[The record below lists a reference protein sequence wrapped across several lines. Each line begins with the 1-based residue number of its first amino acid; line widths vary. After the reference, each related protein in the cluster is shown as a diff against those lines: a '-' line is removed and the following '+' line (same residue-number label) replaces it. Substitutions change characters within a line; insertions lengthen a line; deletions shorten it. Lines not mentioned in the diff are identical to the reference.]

1 MTTLRPFL
9 LGLLLA
15 LVLVLIAL
23 AAEGY
28 HAGQLF
34 WLGLLPVLA
43 LHAAAVFTPIAGYRR
58 RLVRGAL
65 GFLAAAAVGYSTYL
79 YLLERTD
86 WFRNMS
92 GWIIFI
98 IVLHAAIPGGA
109 AAAADSPRRGL
120 ALAGG
125 FSVALCV
132 AARLGG
138 AVHPGYMLLL
148 GVGTFV
154 GVIVHAL
161 DRKGADAA

>member
-109 AAAADSPRRGL
+109 CSSPSRKNKGLHRGGL
-120 ALAGG
+120 
-125 FSVALCV
+125 
-132 AARLGG
+132 
-138 AVHPGYMLLL
+138 
-148 GVGTFV
+148 
-154 GVIVHAL
+154 
-161 DRKGADAA
+161 

>member
-1 MTTLRPFL
+1 MTDRSCVARTGARSFDRYRRCISSSRAAVQRSPRRKYARAKSDECRSVRRVTTLRPFL

-65 GFLAAAAVGYSTYL
+65 GFLAAAAVGL
-79 YLLERTD
+79 
-86 WFRNMS
+86 
-92 GWIIFI
+92 
-98 IVLHAAIPGGA
+98 P
-109 AAAADSPRRGL
+109 
-120 ALAGG
+120 
-125 FSVALCV
+125 
-132 AARLGG
+132 
-138 AVHPGYMLLL
+138 
-148 GVGTFV
+148 
-154 GVIVHAL
+154 
-161 DRKGADAA
+161 

>member
-1 MTTLRPFL
+1 VTTLRPFL

-92 GWIIFI
+92 GWIILI

-109 AAAADSPRRGL
+109 AAAADSPRRGPR
-120 ALAGG
+120 AGG
-125 FSVALCV
+125 RLQRRAVRRRQARGAPPTRATCCSSASVPSSA
-132 AARLGG
+132 
-138 AVHPGYMLLL
+138 
-148 GVGTFV
+148 
-154 GVIVHAL
+154 
-161 DRKGADAA
+161 